1 MKKHIIIALC
11 LALAACGG
19 GTGSTGPQGQPGT
32 PGKDG
37 AQGIQG
43 APGKSAYEI
52 WLEAGNTGTEQ
63 DFLDSLVGKND
74 TNIEGAP
81 THYKNTHEYLER
93 QTKNNQMGT
102 YTETSAPWHNHN
114 EYKQYIHEWPFAS
127 NTNEQKIVYTYN
139 EKELSLAN
147 YGVYLHTTQYD
158 FETQPSTGY
167 ARAYIHNRDGIGANV
182 YTPEEG
188 TVFTGGTLAYLSYG
202 TNDPTP
208 VLIKGDSTFTYAPNN
223 PSKPTNLKLAF
234 DNWYTV
240 TITPYTSSPGFAVF
254 VEGTNNTGNSKHTVG
269 TGDLSGTSGTQKPT
283 LSYNHIKKDSIE
295 ETIGT
300 YSIHFSKNT
309 GGTTDDTFLNGA
321 FGGTKQ

>member
-1 MKKHIIIALC
+1 MKPHTIIALC

-19 GTGSTGPQGQPGT
+19 GAGSTGPQGKPGT
-32 PGKDG
+32 PGQNG
-37 AQGIQG
+37 AQG

-74 TNIEGAP
+74 TNIESAP
-81 THYKNTHEYLER
+81 THYKNIHEYLER

-114 EYKQYIHEWPFAS
+114 EYKQYIHEWPVAS

-147 YGVYLHTTQYD
+147 YGIYLQTMQHD
-158 FETQPSTGY
+158 FETEPNYGY
-167 ARAYIHNRDGIGANV
+167 VYAYIHNRDGIGANV

-188 TVFTGGTLAYLSYG
+188 TVFTGGTLAYLSNS
-202 TNDPTP
+202 TNDPNPT
-208 VLIKGDSTFTYAPNN
+208 LIKGDSKFTYTPNN
-223 PSKPTNLKLAF
+223 PSNPTSLELTF
-234 DNWYTV
+234 DNWYNLTFTKSNDSGWNV
-240 TITPYTSSPGFAVF
+240 SVG
-254 VEGTNNTGNSKHTVG
+254 GNNNTGNPKHTVSTG
-269 TGDLSGTSGTQKPT
+269 TLATSSGTQNPT
-283 LSYNHIKKDSIE
+283 LSYAHVKKDDIE
-295 ETIGT
+295 ETVGV
-300 YSIHFSKNT
+300 YSVHFSKNT
-309 GGTTDDTFLNGA
+309 NERTDDTYLKGA